1 MSPVYF
7 FIADASPVFLFGD
20 AGFTMHS
27 FSDVPDSISQ
37 GVRDDTSCTRA
48 CGQVFLASCPDVRAD
63 QGSTAA
69 SHCVRLITV
78 EFRGFAVGSPPR
90 GGRPSKPSAEEGRPD
105 LNPRSSDRAAYRG
118 AFLGGMSSRSCDR
131 PGGLRKGGGPGA
143 GGMGYGLR
151 CRRGPGDKMRQAGA
165 ADPPSGFGHIS
176 CMFLFK

>member
-1 MSPVYF
+1 
-7 FIADASPVFLFGD
+7 
-20 AGFTMHS
+20 MHS

-37 GVRDDTSCTRA
+37 GVRDDTSCNRA
-48 CGQVFLASCPDVRAD
+48 CSQVFLASCPDVRAD

-78 EFRGFAVGSPPR
+78 EFRGFAAGSPPR
-90 GGRPSKPSAEEGRPD
+90 GRPSKPPAFRNPPPRGGSNPSAFP
-105 LNPRSSDRAAYRG
+105 RG
-118 AFLGGMSSRSCDR
+118 AWNLGGMSSRSCDR
-131 PGGLRKGGGPGA
+131 PGGLRKGEGPGA